1 VLLKESVLAV
11 HVGAE
16 EQSVPVDDVVPESLV
31 DVRCIIIFVIF
42 YVVLMRWDIFPDYS
56 WCWLVLLL
64 RIFIF
69 LACCSVLFLA
79 FSATITF
86 IESLLKPSKLIIKI
100 YKDIRT

>member
-1 VLLKESVLAV
+1 VFLKESVLAV

-16 EQSVPVDDVVPESLV
+16 EQSVPVDNVVPESLV
-31 DVRCIIIFVIF
+31 DVRSVIVFIIFD
-42 YVVLMRWDIFPDYS
+42 VVLVRWDVFPDYS
-56 WCWLVLLL
+56 WCWLVLLF

-79 FSATITF
+79 FSATIAF